1 MYTCNTGSS
10 SLFKYHKKGEFECY
24 ESCDLFVGI
33 IRKMYIINGYECDCV
48 LYANEIMSEFV
59 IIMKKNAFIE
69 QININIKINV
79 CWVMRLIANLN
90 LKEKV
95 IIIIYKSAFLQKKN
109 AQTIIIIFLT
119 KILAGLH
126 DQLESLPM
134 L

>member
-1 MYTCNTGSS
+1 MDMNVTVYYMQM
-10 SLFKYHKKGEFECY
+10 K
-24 ESCDLFVGI
+24 
-33 IRKMYIINGYECDCV
+33 
-48 LYANEIMSEFV
+48 IMSKFV
-59 IIMKKNAFIE
+59 IIMKKNGLIA
-69 QININIKINV
+69 QINVNVNIKINV

-95 IIIIYKSAFLQKKN
+95 IIIIYKNAFLQKKN